1 MQRTIRL
8 RRSVLSVPG
17 NRPKMIGK
25 SRDLPADMVMF
36 DLEDSVPLQEK
47 DQARTALVKE
57 LRQGGWPAG
66 KTLGLRINDLESPFA
81 YRDLIEVVEEA
92 GGVVQ
97 VVIIPKVNSETEVAV
112 VDTLLDQIETRTG
125 ITSRIG
131 LEASIETA
139 KGMESVSAIA
149 GASNRLESLVF
160 GIADYGA
167 SLGMPSQGLSGH
179 GDGEDPALR
188 QRWLF
193 PLSRMVMAAK
203 AWGLQAIDAPYGDFR
218 DEEGLQR
225 SCMLSS
231 SMGYDGKWAIHPAQI
246 EVINRA
252 YTPDEE
258 DVKRA
263 RDILRA
269 YETSRDEGSGT
280 LALEGRM
287 IDRASVRLAEQT
299 AAKWDQIRSRE

>member
-1 MQRTIRL
+1 
-8 RRSVLSVPG
+8 
-17 NRPKMIGK
+17 MIEK
-25 SRDLPADMVMF
+25 SRRLTADMVMF

-47 DQARTALVKE
+47 DQARTALVRE

-81 YRDLIEVVEEA
+81 YRDLIDVLEEA
-92 GGVVQ
+92 GSAVQ
-97 VVIIPKVNSETEVAV
+97 VVIIPKVGSETEVAV
-112 VDTLLDQIETRTG
+112 VDTLLDQIEKRMG
-125 ITSRIG
+125 ITGRIG

-139 KGMESVSAIA
+139 GGMESVSAIA
-149 GASNRLESLVF
+149 GASDRLESLVF

-179 GDGEDPALR
+179 GDGEDPALG

-203 AWGLQAIDAPYGDFR
+203 ARGLQAVDAPFGDFR
-218 DEEGLQR
+218 DEEGLKR
-225 SCMLSS
+225 SCRLSS
-231 SMGYDGKWAIHPAQI
+231 SMGYDGKWAIHPGQI
-246 EVINRA
+246 EAINRA

-258 DVKRA
+258 DVQRA
-263 RDILRA
+263 RGILRA
-269 YETSRDEGSGT
+269 YEASRDEGSGT

-299 AAKWDQIRSRE
+299 AAKWDQIRSRDSYET